1 MNSKN
6 FTKYLTFAFI
16 TFTILRYVPQFKI
29 DDVEQI
35 ILSCLISSLF
45 VIIDTITPCIVVDKS
60 KCIRQEQDEDEK
72 EEKEAKKK
80 KK

>member
-35 ILSCLISSLF
+35 ILSCLICSLF

-60 KCIRQEQDEDEK
+60 KCIRQEQDEDDKKEK
-72 EEKEAKKK
+72 KAKKK
-80 KK
+80 K

>member
-6 FTKYLTFAFI
+6 FTKYVTFAFI

-35 ILSCLISSLF
+35 ILSCLICSLF

-60 KCIRQEQDEDEK
+60 KCIKNNDDHK
-72 EEKEAKKK
+72 HEETDKKK
-80 KK
+80 KKK